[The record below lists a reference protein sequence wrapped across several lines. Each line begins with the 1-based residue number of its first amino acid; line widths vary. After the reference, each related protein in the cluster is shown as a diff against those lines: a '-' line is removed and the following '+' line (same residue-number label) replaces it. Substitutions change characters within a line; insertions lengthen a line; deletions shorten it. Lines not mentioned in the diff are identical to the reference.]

1 MSYLPM
7 LLQLAVGQ
15 RRDVVVLKLLVLART
30 LLVVFPR
37 GEKPG
42 LHPPLRH
49 GLAPRLLRRL
59 VDGLGDGGVALGFHF
74 GPSHEVV
81 DLLRFFA
88 PFLLVLG
95 REGGIGG
102 AFLLVEV
109 GEGEFEGL
117 ALGFF
122 GGGGAFWVFLTV
134 DGCAVESLVG
144 APEWVSF
151 PSHCCL

>member
-1 MSYLPM
+1 MSHLPM

-15 RRDVVVLKLLVLART
+15 RRDVVVLKLLVLARA

-42 LHPPLRH
+42 LDPPLRH
-49 GLAPRLLRRL
+49 GIPPPLLRRL
-59 VDGLGDGGVALGFHF
+59 VDGLGDGGVELGFHF
-74 GPSHEVV
+74 GPGHEVV

-88 PFLLVLG
+88 PLLLVFG

-102 AFLLVEV
+102 AFIVVEV

-117 ALGFF
+117 ALGFLD
-122 GGGGAFWVFLTV
+122 GGGAFWVFLTV
-134 DGCAVESLVG
+134 EGCGVEGLVG
-144 APEWVSF
+144 AAEWVSF
-151 PSHCCL
+151 PSH